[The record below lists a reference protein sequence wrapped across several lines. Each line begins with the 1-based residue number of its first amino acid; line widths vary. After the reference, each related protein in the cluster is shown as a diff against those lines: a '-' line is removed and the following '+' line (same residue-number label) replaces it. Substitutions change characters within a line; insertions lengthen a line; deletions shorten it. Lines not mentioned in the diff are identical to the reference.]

1 MQRKNRTFDH
11 SEKIYHLFLLTVS
24 FFVPLRY
31 AKRKQTIIEKF
42 VPAICKQIHF
52 RGAAICYL
60 DRSVRYIQFYRSV
73 TVAFKN
79 PPIGE
84 RTKVLPGED
93 RRGQT

>member
-1 MQRKNRTFDH
+1 INILPVFINMQRKNRTFDH

-60 DRSVRYIQFYRSV
+60 DRSVR
-73 TVAFKN
+73 
-79 PPIGE
+79 
-84 RTKVLPGED
+84 
-93 RRGQT
+93 